1 MAQKLC
7 KLCGKP
13 IPDDK
18 RSDTEFCN
26 NTEKAKYWAEQK
38 KNGLPKQKDIT
49 VQPPTPKEGNN
60 DTDAKVLASTLR
72 GIIDNG
78 DDPPSTNKDEISY
91 HKPEPQTDSA
101 QTLDELIACVTQKRD
116 ALNGEHEKLSAKI
129 RDCEIRLKMVNGEC
143 KVGSFPKYLF
153 HTPQQKNEIRN
164 EIEKKKSAL
173 ERMDQAILNEWA
185 KAFLQLIEF
194 TKQKENQSASQNK
207 KSTEK
212 EPDAEENIEEKK
224 FEKIKDSSNETNIPN
239 VISYNDIM
247 RIKHQ
252 SLNFT
257 GKWLDFIGQPE
268 PVFHCVVH
276 GKPGGGKS
284 TFCFKKAHYLAENFG
299 KVLYISAEEGFSKTV
314 QDKLKLVNGNR
325 QSNNLSFGAQK
336 SFDQIMREIPQ
347 NLYHFIFIDSLDTL
361 KIGAERLKEL
371 REFYKNSAFIT
382 ISQST
387 KDGKMRGSQEIIH
400 DCDIEIP
407 VTDGVAFTK
416 KNRFRVTGKMYQI
429 FDDGNEAERNK
440 KDKPMEPPRNVV

>member
-13 IPDDK
+13 ISDDK
-18 RSDTEFCN
+18 RSDTEFCD
-26 NTEKAKYWAEQK
+26 NTHKAKYWAEQK
-38 KNGLPKQKDIT
+38 KKGLPKQEEIT
-49 VQPPTPKEGNN
+49 IQPPAPKEGK
-60 DTDAKVLASTLR
+60 DETDAQVLSSTLR
-72 GIIDNG
+72 GIISNG
-78 DDPPSTNKDEISY
+78 DDPPSTNKDEIRN
-91 HKPEPQTDSA
+91 HKSKIATDSA
-101 QTLDELIACVTQKRD
+101 PTLDELIASVTQKRD

-129 RDCEIRLKMVNGEC
+129 RDCEISLKMVDGEC
-143 KVGSFPKYLF
+143 KKGQIPKYFF
-153 HTPQQKNEIRN
+153 HTPKQKNEIRN

-173 ERMDQAILNEWA
+173 GRMDQAILDEWA
-185 KAFLQLIEF
+185 KAFLQLLEF
-194 TKQKENQSASQNK
+194 TKQKENQSANQNK
-207 KSTEK
+207 KSAGK
-212 EPDAEENIEEKK
+212 ETVAEENIVEKK
-224 FEKIKDSSNETNIPN
+224 IEKIKDSPDETNIPN
-239 VISYNDIM
+239 VISYNEIM

-257 GKWLDFIGQPE
+257 GKWLDFIGQPS
-268 PVFHCVVH
+268 PIFHCVVH

-284 TFCFKKAHYLAENFG
+284 TFCFQKAHYLAENFG

-336 SFDQIMREIPQ
+336 SFEQIIKEIPQ

-361 KIGAERLKEL
+361 KIGAARMKEL
-371 REFYKNSAFIT
+371 REHYKNSAFIT

-407 VTDGVAFTK
+407 VADGVAVTK
-416 KNRFRVTGKMYQI
+416 KNRYRVTGKLFQI
-429 FDDGNEAERNK
+429 FDDGNDSGNEK
-440 KDKPMEPPRNVV
+440 KEKPMDPPKNMV